1 MNVEY
6 AQKRHRRSAAGFT
19 LVELM
24 VVISIIAI
32 LATIVGYNVIN
43 SMDDANVAQ
52 AQAQI
57 RNFKTAL
64 MAYRLKYNRFPS
76 SSEGLEALVNND
88 KGIKFLESDTI
99 PKDPWDKDY
108 IYTSESSREYR
119 IVSYGA
125 DGRQGGSGYDADIDS
140 ALASDKGKK

>member
-1 MNVEY
+1 MNTKYE
-6 AQKRHRRSAAGFT
+6 QKRRHAPGGFT

-43 SMDDANVAQ
+43 SMDDASVAQ

-64 MAYRLKYNRFPS
+64 MAYRLKYHRFPS
-76 SSEGLEALVNND
+76 SSEGLDALLNND
-88 KGIKFLESDTI
+88 KGIKFLDSDAI
-99 PKDPWDKDY
+99 PKDPWGNDY
-108 IYTSESSREYR
+108 VYTSESSREYR

-125 DGRQGGSGYDADIDS
+125 DGRQGGSSYDADIDS
-140 ALASDKGKK
+140 SFSGDE

>member
-1 MNVEY
+1 MNRENN
-6 AQKRHRRSAAGFT
+6 KPRRGQAGFT

-24 VVISIIAI
+24 VVISILAI

-52 AQAQI
+52 AKSQI
-57 RNFKTAL
+57 RQFKTAL

-76 SSEGLEALVNND
+76 TSEGLRALLSND
-88 KGIKFLESDTI
+88 KNIKFLDANDI
-99 PKDPWDKDY
+99 PKDPWGNEY
-108 IYTSESSREYR
+108 IYTSESSREFK

-125 DGRQGGSGYDADIDS
+125 DGRQGGSSYDADIDS
-140 ALASDKGKK
+140 SALENQ

>member
-1 MNVEY
+1 MNAEY
-6 AQKRHRRSAAGFT
+6 AWRQHRRSRAGFT

-43 SMDDANVAQ
+43 SMDDASVAQ

-57 RNFKTAL
+57 RSFKTAL

-76 SSEGLEALVNND
+76 SADGLEALVNND
-88 KGIKFLESDTI
+88 KGIKFLESDEI
-99 PKDPWDKDY
+99 PKDPWGNDY
-108 IYTSESSREYR
+108 VYTSEGSREYR

-125 DGRQGGSGYDADIDS
+125 DGRQGGSSYDADIDS
-140 ALASDKGKK
+140 ALASGK